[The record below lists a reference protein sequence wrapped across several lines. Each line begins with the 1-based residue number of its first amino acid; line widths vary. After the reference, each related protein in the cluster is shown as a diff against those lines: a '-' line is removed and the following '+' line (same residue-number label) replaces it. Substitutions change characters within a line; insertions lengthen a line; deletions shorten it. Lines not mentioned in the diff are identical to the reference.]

1 MHRAAGT
8 VVLFFLTLQVLEFH
22 TRRAAVRWGCSPRRF
37 YFLFLTLLFLADP
50 GNRARALSLARAF
63 TISTLLCRSSPAEE
77 PPLLFYLARPVF
89 VSLCLSLSMAYYMRF
104 LAFVHGRLCSHGRAS
119 NLIRSFAR
127 GPPGERETVR
137 VECESGQTAKR
148 ERWKKKRYNKR
159 G

>member
-63 TISTLLCRSSPAEE
+63 TISTLLCRSFPGRRTPSIVLPSETS
-77 PPLLFYLARPVF
+77 FCF
-89 VSLCLSLSMAYYMRF
+89 TLSLSPW
-104 LAFVHGRLCSHGRAS
+104 LIICAFW
-119 NLIRSFAR
+119 RSCTVDCVR
-127 GPPGERETVR
+127 TGELRT
-137 VECESGQTAKR
+137 
-148 ERWKKKRYNKR
+148 
-159 G
+159 

>member
-89 VSLCLSLSMAYYMRF
+89 VSLCLSL
-104 LAFVHGRLCSHGRAS
+104 HGLLYALSGVRARSIVFARAS
-119 NLIRSFAR
+119 FEPDSLVRSRATRRKRNREGRMRIRSN
-127 GPPGERETVR
+127 GE
-137 VECESGQTAKR
+137 
-148 ERWKKKRYNKR
+148 ERTMEKKAIQ
-159 G
+159 